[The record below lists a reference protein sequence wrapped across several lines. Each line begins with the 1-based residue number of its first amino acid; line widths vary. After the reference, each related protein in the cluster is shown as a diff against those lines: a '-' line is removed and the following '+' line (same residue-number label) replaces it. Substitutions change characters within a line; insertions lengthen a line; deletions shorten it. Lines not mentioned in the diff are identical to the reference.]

1 MSIGYLDGQGCRIHG
16 SNPTG
21 SKKSAKIQTTPLHTL
36 SKKKSDARYQLLAFC
51 RATNLLS
58 SCFSGCFAFFL
69 IKPSCA

>member
-36 SKKKSDARYQLLAFC
+36 SKKKSDARYQLLA
-51 RATNLLS
+51 LS
-58 SCFSGCFAFFL
+58 SYLLRFFFNQTVVRMT
-69 IKPSCA
+69 AAAVR

>member
-21 SKKSAKIQTTPLHTL
+21 KKSAKIQTTPLHTL
-36 SKKKSDARYQLLAFC
+36 SKKKSDARYQLLALSSY
-51 RATNLLS
+51 LLS
-58 SCFSGCFAFFL
+58 SCFAFFL

>member
-36 SKKKSDARYQLLAFC
+36 SKKKSDARYQLLALSSYY
-51 RATNLLS
+51 LLS
-58 SCFSGCFAFFL
+58 SCFAFFL